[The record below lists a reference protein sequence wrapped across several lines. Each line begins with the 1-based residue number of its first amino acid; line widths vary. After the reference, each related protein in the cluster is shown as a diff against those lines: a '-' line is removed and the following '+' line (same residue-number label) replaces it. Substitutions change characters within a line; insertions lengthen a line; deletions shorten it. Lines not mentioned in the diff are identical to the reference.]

1 MNSIDN
7 KEKIDNVPFGLHL
20 TLDAYNCDPKTLN
33 DSDLVKKMLDELPGM
48 LGMKKMMEPVVM
60 FAQPNGKRD
69 PGGYSGFVMIQE
81 SHISIHT
88 FIKRRFVTA
97 DIYSCKEFDS
107 EKAVGYFKSGFNT
120 TDADV
125 SIEKRGLRYP
135 VEDID

>member
-1 MNSIDN
+1 M
-7 KEKIDNVPFGLHL
+7 PFGLHL

-33 DSDLVKKMLDELPGM
+33 DQHLVENMLNELPQM

-97 DIYSCKEFDS
+97 DIYSCKEFDA
-107 EKAVGYFKSGFNT
+107 EKAISYFKKSFGT
-120 TDADV
+120 EDADC
-125 SIEKRGLRYP
+125 SIEQRGLRYP
-135 VEDID
+135 EEDID